1 MSGIEKENLLKLYML
16 LVGYTKQAIIGFFK
30 LHLTKKGLN
39 FEDFINL
46 NQHDI
51 YHLCYNTTK
60 CCRPTCN
67 ISCKSPYVPRR
78 ILNPVQLDKLL
89 DNTSTRLSYHKS
101 TSTGEY
107 CCCRGQSGI
116 QTDVLDVTLANC
128 LLINFCN
135 ELFWDCCLTQG
146 QNITSFLD
154 CNKHSIF
161 HLTHGNKNCCMCSSS
176 TSCSFVT
183 QQTVSA
189 YYWHLLFNKPSGK
202 ACGTS
207 GMQCICSLSA
217 TVGLTN
223 LNDECTRA
231 FHKEYCSAR
240 KALDVLVNYR
250 NIYGHPDTT
259 CVPVAEYARV
269 KNDIC
274 NSIMILATLSGQ
286 ERQTRQKL
294 SDLENISLDVQ
305 LCGQY
310 RNTLLE
316 QINRDRKLEEAITD
330 LPDIMKSIVEDI
342 TNERFTQIEKKLD
355 NLADIAF
362 DSKRQSTIGEI
373 LRIHDDI
380 PSVNNLSD
388 SSQCSTK
395 PRFQTGLKTAIQLL
409 SSVKFLDPK
418 LSAVVTTLEALF
430 KIFGETPIEDEL
442 DRFIEDKTDEE
453 IFCECEGTIQ
463 YFVSSIIFLSGIGI
477 KSLGDCEFKFV
488 CDNIKPFH
496 GVLLMGKLWK
506 KIDILKNLSI
516 KRRNFTKLMSY
527 IQAYMYL
534 SFMRDLT
541 SVLFCKIL
549 EISSSQNILKGME
562 VLMKH
567 HKSRDKMLLQFL
579 VEPTKNTLT
588 FNIMYNSNNWPTID
602 NMLANY
608 FFPKQKTQNPLS
620 YLCDGEFV
628 IKPLKYAGACLYIA
642 DIGCTWLRWS
652 DEENEQSRFKFIQH
666 KIDGKIYYQIFS
678 VKWVEYYA
686 SLGLALVD
694 TWSDWYPRRIWF
706 MGNNII

>member
-1 MSGIEKENLLKLYML
+1 M
-16 LVGYTKQAIIGFFK
+16 
-30 LHLTKKGLN
+30 
-39 FEDFINL
+39 
-46 NQHDI
+46 
-51 YHLCYNTTK
+51 
-60 CCRPTCN
+60 
-67 ISCKSPYVPRR
+67 
-78 ILNPVQLDKLL
+78 
-89 DNTSTRLSYHKS
+89 
-101 TSTGEY
+101 
-107 CCCRGQSGI
+107 
-116 QTDVLDVTLANC
+116 
-128 LLINFCN
+128 
-135 ELFWDCCLTQG
+135 
-146 QNITSFLD
+146 
-154 CNKHSIF
+154 
-161 HLTHGNKNCCMCSSS
+161 
-176 TSCSFVT
+176 
-183 QQTVSA
+183 
-189 YYWHLLFNKPSGK
+189 
-202 ACGTS
+202 
-207 GMQCICSLSA
+207 
-217 TVGLTN
+217 
-223 LNDECTRA
+223 
-231 FHKEYCSAR
+231 
-240 KALDVLVNYR
+240 
-250 NIYGHPDTT
+250 
-259 CVPVAEYARV
+259 
-269 KNDIC
+269 
-274 NSIMILATLSGQ
+274 
-286 ERQTRQKL
+286 
-294 SDLENISLDVQ
+294 
-305 LCGQY
+305 
-310 RNTLLE
+310 
-316 QINRDRKLEEAITD
+316 
-330 LPDIMKSIVEDI
+330 
-342 TNERFTQIEKKLD
+342 
-355 NLADIAF
+355 
-362 DSKRQSTIGEI
+362 
-373 LRIHDDI
+373 
-380 PSVNNLSD
+380 
-388 SSQCSTK
+388 
-395 PRFQTGLKTAIQLL
+395 KTAIQLL

-418 LSAVVTTLEALF
+418 LSAVVTTVEALF

-549 EISSSQNILKGME
+549 EIRSSQNILKGME
-562 VLMKH
+562 VLMNH

-628 IKPLKYAGACLYIA
+628 IKPLKYAGACLYMA

-686 SLGLALVD
+686 SMGLASWWARGWKGTPDDYGLWEIISFESEGYPGGEIYMFSQKDSRANFMIVD
-694 TWSDWYPRRIWF
+694 SCGRVYGSRCLPNVNSFFKIENRFVDALDEIDSDASETTEEYEDCKDVITE
-706 MGNNII
+706 